1 MVGINTYTSLSSS
14 SHASSTSAAKQA
26 QSVPVSDKAGALPTS
41 STGGNASTVSN
52 LARQLS
58 EAATRAESRDSNLE
72 HKALSQKATALL
84 DKITGDSYHLNE
96 AKHDAEAPNT
106 DDPELIAR
114 SKQATSFVNGSG
126 SNPFKG
132 MSRDQL
138 VLVTYDEGG
147 TFTVNERRAAYLE
160 AFDQESAWRQK
171 VTVQAMDEYNRTGKL
186 TNFFSAVHERHE
198 SLPAIEKSQYPENY
212 AADLQEKIDL
222 DFNYIRH
229 KAEDKGSSVNTLI
242 EKIVSAG
249 PEARKEADSATS
261 SAAQHATSVV
271 QAASAATQEPSVTK
285 TNSSAG
291 YDLMVSRLFGGREP
305 TVANGAQGMST
316 SNISRSPY
324 EFLTREDRALV
335 SDMYAY
341 AQAQGA
347 DLMHVDRLAGE
358 LGEYRQHDNGRLS
371 SNFNNG
377 TNYDVQGRQ
386 LTVNFK
392 EQDSETAARILNG
405 SAISSTRIDQG
416 FLNHILDPGYGAL
429 TNTSDLGFL
438 EQMVTKFSNEGTSQS
453 SLDSRFTTYTPVTSI
468 KDNIVLS
475 ASESVKLKP
484 FEPDITNV
492 NGVWTV
498 TDKGAAA
505 GITLDQVTGTS
516 QRSNSSIAG
525 LEQNR
530 YILDAFFGTKEQQN
544 ASRPAWLSS
553 LLERF
558 SATK

>member
-14 SHASSTSAAKQA
+14 SHASSTSAAKQT
-26 QSVPVSDKAGALPTS
+26 QSVPANDKAGALPTS
-41 STGGNASTVSN
+41 STGGNVSTVSK
-52 LARQLS
+52 LALQLS
-58 EAATRAESRDSNLE
+58 EAATRAESRVSNLE
-72 HKALSQKATALL
+72 PKALGQKATALL
-84 DKITGDSYHLNE
+84 DKIAGDSYHLNE
-96 AKHDAEAPNT
+96 AKHAAEVPDT
-106 DDPELIAR
+106 DDPELLAR
-114 SKQATSFVNGSG
+114 AKQASSFVNGSG

-138 VLVTYDEGG
+138 ALITYDEGD
-147 TFTVNERRAAYLE
+147 TFTVNERRAAYVE
-160 AFDQESAWRQK
+160 AFDQESVWRQK
-171 VTVQAMDEYNRTGKL
+171 VTAQAMDEYNRTSKL
-186 TNFFSAVHERHE
+186 TNFFSAVLERYE
-198 SLPAIEKSQYPENY
+198 SLPSIEKSQYPEDY

-222 DFNYIRH
+222 DFNDMTH
-229 KAEDKGSSVNTLI
+229 KAEGKGNSVTSLI
-242 EKIVSAG
+242 EKIVSAS
-249 PEARKEADSATS
+249 PENRKEAKSATL
-261 SAAQHATSVV
+261 SAAQQATSAV
-271 QAASAATQEPSVTK
+271 QPASAPTPASSVTK

-291 YDLMVSRLFGGREP
+291 YDLMVSRLFGGRES

-316 SNISRSPY
+316 SNISRSAY

-335 SDMYAY
+335 ADMYVY

-371 SNFNNG
+371 LNFNNG

-386 LTVNFK
+386 LTVNFN
-392 EQDSETAARILNG
+392 EQDSATAARILNG

-438 EQMVTKFSNEGTSQS
+438 EQMVTKFSNEGSSQS
-453 SLDSRFTTYTPVTSI
+453 SLDSRFANYTPVASI
-468 KDNIVLS
+468 KDKIVLS
-475 ASESVKLKP
+475 ASESMKLKP
-484 FEPDITNV
+484 FEPDIANV

-516 QRSNSSIAG
+516 QRSNASIAG

-530 YILDAFFGTKEQQN
+530 YILDAFFSTKEQN

-558 SATK
+558 STTM